1 MTSADNYRNGQRGA
15 VLVVALIMLVVMT
28 LLVITMIKTAVVDL
42 KIGGASQ
49 QAAVNLANADVAIN
63 GYLAQPGNTF
73 SWGCLATLTCNQLPG
88 GGSLGPGGSPGP
100 PMDLFGSRAVLKA
113 EPVGC
118 VPGGQVG
125 SGSQIG
131 SLPSIVF
138 DVKAVTTGR
147 FLGVAAT
154 GTTVVHQGIQAP
166 APVGTC

>member
-28 LLVITMIKTAVVDL
+28 LLVITMIKTTVVDL

-49 QAAVNLANADVAIN
+49 QAAVNLANADVALNNYIASN
-63 GYLAQPGNTF
+63 AVL
-73 SWGCLATLTCNQLPG
+73 SWGCLATLSCNLGLGTVNLPSDVTLAIP
-88 GGSLGPGGSPGP
+88 GSQAIVST
-100 PMDLFGSRAVLKA
+100 SQ
-113 EPVGC
+113 VGC

-131 SLPSIVF
+131 SLPSIIF
-138 DVKAVTTGR
+138 DVKADTKGW
-147 FLGVAAT
+147 FLGVKAT
-154 GTTVVHQGIQAP
+154 GETVVHQGIQAP